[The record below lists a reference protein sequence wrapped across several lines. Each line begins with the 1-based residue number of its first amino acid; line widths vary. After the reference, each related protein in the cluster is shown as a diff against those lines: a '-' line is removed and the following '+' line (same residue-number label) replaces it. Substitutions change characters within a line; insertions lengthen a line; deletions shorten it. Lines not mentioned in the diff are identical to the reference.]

1 MNTMHFLAHSW
12 RRASIAVVGSLCCAT
27 AGADDTHKLSFLPQT
42 GVVTL
47 EFADR
52 SGEVLALAGRDDSG
66 TPRIA
71 FLTADDT
78 GTTIIARALPEDAVA
93 IDAGPNGAGDALFV
107 LCADRIER
115 LDTLDGAYTPL
126 ANVESLYRGR
136 SFAPLTSS
144 LDIAQDI
151 DGDDDSE
158 ILVQGVDELAVIGG
172 AAYAGVTLLDLP
184 SIRRSF
190 ERAQNYRPVRTAPAR
205 LETQAAVVA
214 VRGDDLLRF
223 DLTSAEDTVSA
234 QTLALGLE
242 LSSERDIERFYNG
255 DPELDQRDVTLREP
269 ELLADIN
276 GDDLPDLVT
285 LETKSTGVFDKQT
298 TYRIHLARPDLSFDT
313 EPDTVISSKGY
324 QFYIRKV
331 QLEEDRA
338 AIVSP
343 GVRIGVRTI
352 IGALFSRSVT
362 LDIAVHTADDAGV
375 IAAEPSAEIRAKV
388 RFDFGS
394 GQVEFPTVE
403 FGELDG
409 DGRQELILKRGR
421 DKLGWRRNL
430 GDGRFERRN
439 TDMELR
445 APKNGSNV
453 FAADLDGDGN
463 DEIIVRYDMQDGDE
477 LRRTLRIANH

>member
-1 MNTMHFLAHSW
+1 LPFE
-12 RRASIAVVGSLCCAT
+12 AVELQ
-27 AGADDTHKLSFLPQT
+27 LL
-42 GVVTL
+42 
-47 EFADR
+47 
-52 SGEVLALAGRDDSG
+52 
-66 TPRIA
+66 
-71 FLTADDT
+71 
-78 GTTIIARALPEDAVA
+78 
-93 IDAGPNGAGDALFV
+93 
-107 LCADRIER
+107 

-151 DGDDDSE
+151 DGDNDSE
-158 ILVQGVDELAVIGG
+158 ILVQGFDELAVIGG
-172 AAYAGVTLLDLP
+172 DAYADVTLLDLP

-223 DLTSAEDTVSA
+223 DLTSAEDTVAA

-298 TYRIHLARPDLSFDT
+298 TYRIHLARSDLSFDT

-403 FGELDG
+403 FGDLDG
-409 DGRQELILKRGR
+409 DGRQDLILKRGR

-453 FAADLDGDGN
+453 FAADLDGDG
-463 DEIIVRYDMQDGDE
+463 
-477 LRRTLRIANH
+477 